1 MFLLKKIM
9 GPLFFPLPLCLVI
22 LLIGLFLLW
31 LTRKQKAGKI
41 VVSIG
46 AILLAIFSFGLI
58 SDALLRPLEN
68 KYPPQLKLD
77 GISDVKWVVVLG
89 GGHRSD
95 PRVPV
100 TSQIS
105 GASLAR
111 LVEGIRLQRKLP
123 HSKLILSGGG
133 AFDPV
138 PNANIM
144 ADVALAIGVDKE
156 DFILEQSSKDTK
168 DQAVLIKE
176 IVGKERFALVTS
188 ASHMPRSM
196 ALFRKQGM
204 NPTPVP
210 TDHRVKESQG
220 LSPGFFF
227 PNASDIG
234 KAERAFYEYLGI
246 IWAKL
251 RGQI

>member
-1 MFLLKKIM
+1 LFLLKKLIA
-9 GPLFFPLPLCLVI
+9 PLFFPIPLCLEV
-22 LLIGLFLLW
+22 LLIGLILLW
-31 LTRKQKAGKI
+31 LTKRQRAGKI

-46 AILLAIFSFGLI
+46 SVLLAIFSIGLI

-68 KYPPQLKLD
+68 KYPPQLK
-77 GISDVKWVVVLG
+77 IASMSDIKYVVVLG

-95 PRVPV
+95 PKVPV
-100 TSQIS
+100 TSQMS

-111 LVEGIRLQRKLP
+111 LLEGIKLQRELP
-123 HSKLILSGGG
+123 QSKLILSGGG

-144 ADVALAIGVDKE
+144 ADVALAIGVDIE
-156 DFILEQSSKDTK
+156 GIILEQSSKDTK

-176 IVGKERFALVTS
+176 IVGKDRFALVTS

-204 NPTPVP
+204 NPIPVS

-220 LSPGFFF
+220 FSPRSIF
-227 PNASDIG
+227 PNASGIG
-234 KAERAFYEYLGI
+234 KTERAFYEYLGI
-246 IWAKL
+246 LWAKL

>member
-1 MFLLKKIM
+1 LFLLKKII
-9 GPLFFPLPLCLVI
+9 GPLFFPLPLCLAI

-68 KYPPQLKLD
+68 KYPSQLEID
-77 GISDVKWVVVLG
+77 SISDVKWVVVLG

-95 PRVPV
+95 PKVPV

-123 HSKLILSGGG
+123 QSKLILSGGG

-156 DFILEQSSKDTK
+156 ILILEQSSKDTK
-168 DQAVLIKE
+168 DQAVLIKA
-176 IVGKERFALVTS
+176 IVGKDRFALVTS
-188 ASHMPRSM
+188 ASHMPRSI

-204 NPTPVP
+204 NPIPVP

-220 LSPGFFF
+220 FSPRIFF